1 MLESKI
7 RISLVTA
14 LAALSMSCSQNAGT
28 TDSHKQF
35 LETQLQLMVSESDK
49 HLDDSDGKASP
60 RCLEKDG
67 SLRLVAPYNWCSGF
81 FPGVLWY
88 MYEYTGND
96 FWMQKAK
103 VYTERLEHV
112 KKFDKIHDLGFML
125 YSCYGNGYRL
135 TGDEKYKEVL
145 IETAKTLSTRYN
157 DKIGCIRS
165 WDFGTW
171 NYPVIVDNMI
181 NLELM
186 FFATEVTGDSIYRN
200 IAISHADN
208 TLKNHFRPDFSS
220 YHVVDYNNDGTVKS
234 KGTHQGLN
242 DESVWSRGQS
252 WGAYGYTMCYR
263 FTKDTRYL
271 QQAENIIDYFFSISI
286 LPDDLIPYWDMA
298 DPKIPDTPRDVSA
311 AAVFAS
317 ALYELSGYVDAEKS
331 AKYIGIADKIMDS
344 LKKSYLCKKGE
355 SHGFILDHSTGN
367 LPAGDEIDVPI
378 IYAEYYY
385 LEALNRRSKLAL

>member
-1 MLESKI
+1 
-7 RISLVTA
+7 
-14 LAALSMSCSQNAGT
+14 
-28 TDSHKQF
+28 
-35 LETQLQLMVSESDK
+35 MVSESDK

-145 IETAKTLSTRYN
+145 IEAAKTLSTRYN

-271 QQAENIIDYFFSISI
+271 QQAENIIDYFFSIST
-286 LPDDLIPYWDMA
+286 LPDNLIPYWDMA

>member
-1 MLESKI
+1 
-7 RISLVTA
+7 
-14 LAALSMSCSQNAGT
+14 
-28 TDSHKQF
+28 
-35 LETQLQLMVSESDK
+35 
-49 HLDDSDGKASP
+49 
-60 RCLEKDG
+60 
-67 SLRLVAPYNWCSGF
+67 
-81 FPGVLWY
+81 

-96 FWMQKAK
+96 FWKQKAK

-112 KKFDKIHDLGFML
+112 KKYDKIHDLGFML

-145 IETAKTLSTRYN
+145 IEAAKTLATRYDDN
-157 DKIGCIRS
+157 IGCIRS
-165 WDFGTW
+165 WNFGTW

-208 TLKNHFRPDFSS
+208 TLKNHFRADFSS
-220 YHVVDYNNDGTVKS
+220 YHVVDYNDDGTVKS

-263 FTKDTRYL
+263 FTKDSRYL
-271 QQAENIIDYFFSISI
+271 KQAENIIDYFFSIPN

-317 ALYELSGYVDAEKS
+317 ALYELSGYVDDDKS
-331 AKYIGIADKIMDS
+331 SEYIGIADKIMES
-344 LKKSYLCKKGE
+344 LKKSYLCKEETK
-355 SHGFILDHSTGN
+355 HGFILEHSTGN
-367 LPAGDEIDVPI
+367 YPKNDEVDVPI

-385 LEALNRRSKLAL
+385 LEALNRKNNLHI